1 MNGTTGKIDEFVI
14 ALDEQGDQPCSS
26 AGVEVAAIVCRQIAV
41 AQHCGDV
48 DRLVVVGGTFHAKI
62 VSPVRVERVS
72 SQ

>member
-1 MNGTTGKIDEFVI
+1 
-14 ALDEQGDQPCSS
+14 
-26 AGVEVAAIVCRQIAV
+26 VAAIVCRQIAV